1 MPAMK
6 NFLLVD
12 DDYIF
17 NFLNT
22 KMFERIGVA
31 NKIDSVLNGKQ
42 ALDLLNTCHQD
53 STALPDIILLDLNMP
68 VMNGFDFL
76 EAFNNVALPSKEN
89 VRIVIVSSSADP
101 RDVMKAKNL
110 GASKYLSKP
119 ITEESLRAAL
129 EN

>member
-1 MPAMK
+1 MSVMK

-22 KMFERIGVA
+22 KMLERIGIA

-42 ALDLLNTCHQD
+42 ALDLLNTCSLD
-53 STALPDIILLDLNMP
+53 SIALPDIILLDLNMP
-68 VMNGFDFL
+68 IMDGFGFL
-76 EAFNNVALPSKEN
+76 EAFNNVTLPSKEN

-101 RDVMKAKNL
+101 RDILKAKTL

-119 ITEESLRAAL
+119 ITEESLRTAL